1 LPECLYPTRCETGN
15 EIASFVITRLYMD
28 VKHEVN
34 EEILANTLA
43 VMGVHTNKLAH
54 LQKRKITYKEEVHQ
68 LKRAMTLQI

>member
-1 LPECLYPTRCETGN
+1 
-15 EIASFVITRLYMD
+15 MD